1 MVVSRKIL
9 ILTLESPDPDTFKA
23 GLFLNTIRQ
32 HVNLGLEV
40 HVASLNPMSEKGMAT
55 LCEMGAVP
63 LSGEHIPSVT
73 KLAPRVL
80 GRFLRWNSN
89 PQDWLLQPAVRS
101 HLAATVRP
109 HAILGLQSYQ
119 TGVVAASLAKAL
131 NVPYASWEHLSGYRL
146 GASFR
151 YAPSKMKAF
160 LENAHTIAGVSE
172 SVLESIR
179 LRYKIDLP
187 QGMVLPNPIPVGFE
201 NLPTGPA
208 PHWLKDMEGRIP
220 LGAWTSWRNGNKRLD
235 VLLDAFSRLH
245 TMRPETI
252 LLLAGP
258 VADAT
263 MARRARTQPGVRHLD
278 AISREEIHHL
288 AHTVEC
294 CCISSDYETFGLPMV
309 EALAAGRFVISTRCG
324 GPEDVLDDPTLGS
337 LCPAGD
343 AQAMAEAMLV
353 FCTRRGQIDQVRIA
367 RIAQERFG
375 EAAQAARWQKLHEGM
390 LHKKTRVYE

>member
-1 MVVSRKIL
+1 MVVSHKIL

-40 HVASLNPMSEKGMAT
+40 HVASLNPMSEKGMAA
-55 LCEMGAVP
+55 LCEMGAIP
-63 LSGEHIPSVT
+63 LSAESIPGFT
-73 KLAPRVL
+73 KIVPRGL
-80 GRFLRWNSN
+80 GRLLRWNSN
-89 PQDWLLQPAVRS
+89 PQDWLLQPAARS
-101 HLAATVRP
+101 HLAATIKP

-119 TGVVAASLAKAL
+119 TGIAAARIANSL
-131 NVPYASWEHLSGYRL
+131 NVPYTSWEHLSGYRL

-172 SVLESIR
+172 SVLEAIR
-179 LRYKIDLP
+179 LRYQIDLP
-187 QGMVLPNPIPVGFE
+187 HGIVLPNPIPVGFE
-201 NLPTGPA
+201 NPPTKPA
-208 PHWLKDMEGRIP
+208 PYWLKNMDGRIL

-245 TMRPETI
+245 RMKPETI

-263 MARRARTQPGVRHLD
+263 MAQRARTQAGVRHLD
-278 AISREEIHHL
+278 TISREEIHHL
-288 AHTVEC
+288 AHAVEC
-294 CCISSDYETFGLPMV
+294 CCISSDYETFGLPMI
-309 EALAAGRFVISTRCG
+309 EALAAGKFVISTRCG

-343 AQAMAEAMLV
+343 AQAMAEAMLD
-353 FCTRRGQIDQVRIA
+353 FCTRRRQIDQIRIA
-367 RIAQERFG
+367 RITQERFG
-375 EAAQAARWQKLHEGM
+375 EAAQAARWQKLHEDM
-390 LHKKTRVYE
+390 LDKKNARL